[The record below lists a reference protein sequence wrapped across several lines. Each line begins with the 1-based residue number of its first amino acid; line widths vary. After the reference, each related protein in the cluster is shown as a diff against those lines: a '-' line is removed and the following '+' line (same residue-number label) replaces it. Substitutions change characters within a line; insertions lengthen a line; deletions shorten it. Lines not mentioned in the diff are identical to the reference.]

1 MDYTIR
7 DYNCNWQH
15 FDLTIVVLLFKIVI
29 YNQLYYD
36 IKALWIPNA
45 ENGIYLYINIRHDYM
60 SKKNVLVFWKLGA
73 RMFWKKI
80 QKYNINIYRNMGDIN
95 MNNKI

>member
-1 MDYTIR
+1 M
-7 DYNCNWQH
+7 
-15 FDLTIVVLLFKIVI
+15 
-29 YNQLYYD
+29 
-36 IKALWIPNA
+36 
-45 ENGIYLYINIRHDYM
+45 NIRYDYM

-73 RMFWKKI
+73 RMFCKKI

>member
-1 MDYTIR
+1 M
-7 DYNCNWQH
+7 
-15 FDLTIVVLLFKIVI
+15 
-29 YNQLYYD
+29 
-36 IKALWIPNA
+36 
-45 ENGIYLYINIRHDYM
+45 NIRHDFM